1 MTIQQTLDLATEHH
15 MASRLVEAAALYQ
28 QILQTDPQHP
38 LALHLLGVIALQQ
51 GNAGLAVELISKAV
65 TSKPD
70 FAEAYGNLA
79 AAYQS
84 LGDLD
89 QAIASLHKA
98 LSQNPDNADAHYN
111 LGNTLK
117 RLGRT
122 DEAIASLRRVIAINP
137 NHAAAHNNLGNALK
151 ELGKFDEAVASF
163 RHALAIRPDYATAH
177 NNLGTALSALGD
189 LDGAEESYHKA
200 LALDPGSAE
209 LHNNIGNALKDLSK
223 LDAAIESYRQA
234 LTINP
239 NFAQAHNNLGNA
251 LNASGQLDAA
261 VESYIKA
268 LAIDPDLAE
277 AHNNKG
283 NTFKA
288 KGRLIEAVDSY
299 DKAIAINPEYAEA
312 WNNLG
317 AVQQDMGLLEKSVA
331 SYRKALTI
339 SPGYT
344 EAGKNLLY
352 VLLNVPGLSTKDLF
366 AEHLRFAETHTKG
379 IIPATDLR
387 NDPNPNRRLR
397 IAYLS
402 SDFRGHAVGSLVM
415 PLLSSHD
422 HERFETFCY
431 ADVSRPDG
439 MTKQFQS
446 ASDHWRSIVGK
457 PDWEIAAMIRA
468 DEIDVLVCLAG
479 HFDNNRPLVCAYRAA
494 PVQISYHDGATSGL
508 KEMDYWLTDNILHP
522 EDTNEYFTEA
532 LYRLPA
538 FYQWFPIENAPSVSL
553 LPADQAGFITFA
565 SFNNPAKIN
574 DHVIRLWAKVLKSVP
589 GSRLLLKYKNIY
601 AQSALKDR
609 LAEGF
614 ADQEIEQNR
623 IVFIA
628 SQDTLEEHLSLY
640 AEVDIGLDPFPF
652 NGATTTYQTLWMGV
666 PVIALAGETFISR
679 AAGSILH
686 HAGLKDMM
694 TETPE
699 AYIACAKELATDLE
713 RLRKLRRSLRDQI
726 AASPLC
732 DGLANTQN
740 VETAY
745 RDMWQKWCDTKHP
758 ENDPTA

>member
-1 MTIQQTLDLATEHH
+1 LTIQQSLDQATEHH
-15 MASRLVEAAALYQ
+15 MAGRLVEAAALYQ

-38 LALHLLGVIALQQ
+38 LALHLLGVVALQQ
-51 GNAGLAVELISKAV
+51 GNAGLAVELINKAV

-89 QAIASLHKA
+89 QAMASLRKA
-98 LSQNPDNADAHYN
+98 LSQNPDNADAHFN

-122 DEAIASLRRVIAINP
+122 DEAIASLRSVIAINP
-137 NHAAAHNNLGNALK
+137 DHAAAHNNLGNALK

-163 RHALAIRPDYATAH
+163 RHALAIKPDYATAH

-189 LDGAEESYHKA
+189 LDGAA
-200 LALDPGSAE
+200 
-209 LHNNIGNALKDLSK
+209 
-223 LDAAIESYRQA
+223 ESYRQA
-234 LTINP
+234 LAINP
-239 NFAQAHNNLGNA
+239 DFAQAHNNLGNA
-251 LNASGQLDAA
+251 LDASGQLDAA
-261 VESYIKA
+261 VESYDKA

-283 NTFKA
+283 NTFKTM
-288 KGRLIEAVDSY
+288 GRLIEAVDSY
-299 DKAIAINPEYAEA
+299 DKAIAINSEYAEA

-317 AVQQDMGLLEKSVA
+317 AAQQDMGLLEKSVD

-339 SPGYT
+339 SPGYS
-344 EAGKNLLY
+344 EAGKNLLF

-366 AEHLRFAETHTKG
+366 SEHLRFAETHTKG
-379 IIPATDLR
+379 IIPATGLGR
-387 NDPNPNRRLR
+387 DPTPGRRLR

-402 SDFRGHAVGSLVM
+402 SDFRNHAVGSLLM
-415 PLLSSHD
+415 PLLCCHD
-422 HERFETFCY
+422 HERFEIFCY
-431 ADVSRPDG
+431 ADVSRPDE

-446 ASDHWRSIVGK
+446 ATDHWRSIGGK
-457 PDWEIAAMIRA
+457 ADREIAAMIRA

-508 KEMDYWLTDNILHP
+508 KEMDYWLTDSILHP
-522 EDTNEYFTEA
+522 EDTHEYFTET

-538 FYQWFPIENAPSVSL
+538 FYQWPPIENAPPVSA

-574 DHVIRLWAKVLKSVP
+574 DRVIRFWAEVLKAVP

-601 AQSALKDR
+601 AQSALKER

-614 ADQEIEQNR
+614 ADQGIEQGR

-640 AEVDIGLDPFPF
+640 GEVDIGLDPFPF

-679 AAGSILH
+679 AGGSILH
-686 HAGLKDMM
+686 HGGLKDMM
-694 TETPE
+694 TQTPE
-699 AYIACAKELATDLE
+699 AYIACAKELATDLD
-713 RLRKLRRSLRDQI
+713 RLRKLRSGLRDQI

-732 DGLANTQN
+732 DGLANTRN

-745 RDMWQKWCDTKHP
+745 RDMWQKWCETKHQ
-758 ENDPTA
+758 ENDSGA